1 MMQEQNV
8 TELPRATLLFVDDEQ
23 NILSSLK
30 RLFRSEGYNI
40 VLANSGIEGLEILN
54 TQKVD
59 LVISD
64 MRMPEMN
71 GAEFLEKVAKSWP
84 KTTRILLTGYSEIS
98 ATIDA
103 VNKGNIY
110 KYISKPWEDNDI
122 KLTVRYALEAQK
134 IEQERDDLLAL
145 TSKQNEE
152 LKQFNTNLE
161 GLVKART
168 AELDQT
174 MAMLEKAYETLKDSY
189 SATIKIF
196 SNIMEIREKDLI
208 GNSHLVS
215 EKAKEIAL
223 LMGME
228 EDQALQV
235 SFAGMLRN
243 IGKIGFDDQLIKKP
257 VEVMSKEE
265 RIRYEKHPVIAEGV
279 LMTLQPLSSAARMI
293 RHYCEKYDGSGYPDK
308 LKNDDIP
315 IGSRILSVVNDYYAL
330 QDGILLG
337 KRMSSIEAF
346 NYIKVNSGIR
356 YSPKVVDV
364 FISSVHGEDENN
376 KYLDEIEAATSELEA
391 GMILT
396 RDLKTNDGIVLL
408 VKDVKLG
415 KHVINQIINLESRLN
430 EKFKVF
436 VTR

>member
-1 MMQEQNV
+1 MQEQNV